1 MNDFGLDLAVIGNGR
16 TAALLEPS
24 SRLVWWCFP
33 RFDGDPI
40 FCRLLAGDEEKGF
53 SDVVL
58 DGMVDF
64 SSEYVRNTAV
74 VLTVLTD
81 HKGAA
86 VKITDFAPRFPNYDR
101 TFRPPQ
107 LVRIIEPVAGMPRIT
122 IRFRPTSRYG
132 TPMSFKSIG
141 SNHITF
147 RGSDVLVRLTTDAPF
162 CPTSIVRRHSYLP
175 GRSIW

>member
-1 MNDFGLDLAVIGNGR
+1 MNDFGLDLAIIGNGR

-64 SSEYVRNTAV
+64 TSDYVRNTAV
-74 VLTVLTD
+74 VSTVLTD

-86 VKITDFAPRFPNYDR
+86 VKITDFAPRFRIYDR

-122 IRFRPTSRYG
+122 IRFRPANRYG
-132 TPMSFKSIG
+132 VPMPLTSLSAGPTPSSGLRPM
-141 SNHITF
+141 
-147 RGSDVLVRLTTDAPF
+147 RR
-162 CPTSIVRRHSYLP
+162 CPTSTARR
-175 GRSIW
+175 RSC